1 MIPTISLRRV
11 RAVLE
16 PEYVA
21 ATAHALVTG
30 APIAARHA
38 GYVTPAGS
46 DMPRIW
52 LNDHVFSDSHA
63 KFVPRDT
70 EDLRTLCDRDLPK
83 FTNTDY
89 PVEFNY
95 ISIEYGT
102 NLIHASATLHHAGE
116 CEPAGPL
123 FFANHCG
130 PRFIAATT
138 RTHTSDSARS
148 LTPRDDAALD
158 RLVFDPDSEVR
169 YKAVDPARLLD
180 IATVRRSSWGPAL
193 DDPIWTKPLP
203 RPGTDLAFDSDHP
216 RGIHA
221 EYLLLRNGSNVALR

>member
-1 MIPTISLRRV
+1 MIPVITLRRV
-11 RAVLE
+11 RSVLD
-16 PEYVA
+16 PEHVA
-21 ATAHALVTG
+21 AAAHALVTG
-30 APIAARHA
+30 APIASTHA
-38 GYVTPAGS
+38 GYTPTTGS
-46 DMPRIW
+46 SMPRIW
-52 LNDHVFSDSHA
+52 LNRHVFNDECV
-63 KFVPRDT
+63 KFVPRST
-70 EDLRTLCDRDLPK
+70 EDLRDCCDYDLPK
-83 FTNTDY
+83 FIDTKF

-102 NLIHASATLHHAGE
+102 DLVHASATLHHAGE
-116 CEPAGPL
+116 CEPASPL

-148 LTPRDDAALD
+148 LTPRDDTALD

-193 DDPIWTKPLP
+193 DDPIWTKPIP
-203 RPGTDLAFDSDHP
+203 RSGTDLAFDSEHP
-216 RGIHA
+216 DGVHG
-221 EYLLLRNGSNVALR
+221 EYLLLRNGSNIALR